1 MPFDMAHDKPGY
13 PAAWEPQSGGVGAA
27 SADSSGRA
35 PTHDKR
41 CCQANPGLFH
51 RQTAMLLATHGPVR
65 PKR

>member
-35 PTHDKR
+35 PTHDK
-41 CCQANPGLFH
+41 PGYPAAWEPPLTLD
-51 RQTAMLLATHGPVR
+51 R
-65 PKR
+65 